1 MKLIDDF
8 FYYLEKEE
16 IISKTS
22 TKFYKKD
29 ILDFKEY
36 VGRENLLDITNE
48 NILEYLNI
56 LKKNYSE
63 NSIIRKVTALK
74 ALYKYFL
81 KKNYIKSSPLEKIS
95 LSRKNSKIGGE
106 IEGFEIKAILDV
118 IKEEKREREDKLIIK
133 ILWETGV
140 KISEVLNLKTSELKR
155 KNFKS
160 FVLKKGKEY
169 VIIEIS
175 ENLSLELKKYIEEYE
190 ENLNLSLDTLFQG
203 VTNQNFKDR
212 FIKYSKRAK
221 LERNLLPSMIRNKYL
236 AEIKNKEKNN
246 EKEVKMKEI
255 KKEYLR
261 IGIGD
266 EN

>member
-16 IISKTS
+16 TISKIS
-22 TKFYKKD
+22 IKLYKKD

-36 VGRENLLDITNE
+36 IGKENLLDVNNE
-48 NILEYLNI
+48 NILDYLNI
-56 LKKNYSE
+56 LKKSYSE

-95 LSRKNSKIGGE
+95 LSRKNLKIGGE

-118 IKEEKREREDKLIIK
+118 IKEEKRERKDRLIIK
-133 ILWETGV
+133 ILWETGL
-140 KISEVLNLKTSELKR
+140 KISEVLNLKISELKR

-160 FVLKKGKEY
+160 FGLKKGKEY

-221 LERNLLPSMIRNKYL
+221 LERTLLPSMIRNKYL

-246 EKEVKMKEI
+246 EKENKTKEI